1 MPTWAFKTPAAGTSR
16 CPLRQLHMTE
26 EATKEDIA
34 VLRAKKLYHRLKQL
48 RDALAA
54 CKLKMAGMGIKHTPE
69 RILTGQ
75 QCKDLAKEILTVQA
89 EMASA
94 VKAMRSASS
103 GGSAKTYEMG
113 YKEGLTQAQREAARQ
128 IGYIKGL
135 KEGWE
140 KAQRAP
146 GPIGPAGP
154 AGPRG
159 PKGQVGN
166 SGNQADA
173 SVVKKVMEEEIANEA
188 GEKAELEG
196 AKKELDGNRT
206 ALRRAKGE
214 NAELEGSNSSA
225 AAQDVAAADL
235 AAAEAGIAG
244 AKTDAEAAVKDV
256 EEGARKNKADGSA
269 AVVVPKGDL
278 DALEDDLKIDDEE
291 DEEDSDKQD
300 GVGADDDKDAASSA
314 ASMERANEFNE
325 LDVVPSSDADVC
337 ASGEDGATKCIPAGE
352 GVTPGK
358 MFVKAQEAKAK
369 IVNEAKTLKLKLWN
383 DALAEQIKVS
393 LVVCIFFKF
402 ITV

>member
-1 MPTWAFKTPAAGTSR
+1 MPESTPCSHTNLLYLWILTAHSFFFSPLYTPPLPPSPDSDCKQCLSDSRCGFCGGRLACMEGNEFGPTGEDAGPSSCPRRFMPTWAFKTPAAGTSR

-196 AKKELDGNRT
+196 AKKERFRT
-206 ALRRAKGE
+206 
-214 NAELEGSNSSA
+214 
-225 AAQDVAAADL
+225 
-235 AAAEAGIAG
+235 
-244 AKTDAEAAVKDV
+244 
-256 EEGARKNKADGSA
+256 
-269 AVVVPKGDL
+269 
-278 DALEDDLKIDDEE
+278 
-291 DEEDSDKQD
+291 
-300 GVGADDDKDAASSA
+300 
-314 ASMERANEFNE
+314 
-325 LDVVPSSDADVC
+325 
-337 ASGEDGATKCIPAGE
+337 
-352 GVTPGK
+352 
-358 MFVKAQEAKAK
+358 
-369 IVNEAKTLKLKLWN
+369 
-383 DALAEQIKVS
+383 VS
-393 LVVCIFFKF
+393 LS
-402 ITV
+402 